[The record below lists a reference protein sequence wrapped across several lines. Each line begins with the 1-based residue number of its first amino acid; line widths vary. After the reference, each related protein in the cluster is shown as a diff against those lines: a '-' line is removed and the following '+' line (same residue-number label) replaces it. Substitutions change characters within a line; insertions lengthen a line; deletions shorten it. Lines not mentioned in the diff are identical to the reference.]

1 MFYLKVI
8 SHSLYPQKQSNSADN
23 ITNIKTANDFID
35 ITPEKKLELT
45 PEHDP
50 ETIDIMLI
58 ENFIFKIS
66 KNFSRESPSSLATE
80 IFASLVNPSTNVSK
94 TLSPRPKTID
104 SIFSVFMKQLHH
116 YNDSNYNREFIE
128 KREKNIPK
136 NTPKKSIT
144 ESQLQIILPSLI
156 RFMDSLM
163 IHETRGQR
171 KKSIVSNDY
180 VESYNRIIERLYRS
194 TWSNL
199 ETSDELNYHKLII
212 KSGILLYRPRH
223 LIDKREKIV
232 FTEPILKS
240 MELVYEALKNVA
252 IVR

>member
-1 MFYLKVI
+1 
-8 SHSLYPQKQSNSADN
+8 
-23 ITNIKTANDFID
+23 
-35 ITPEKKLELT
+35 
-45 PEHDP
+45 
-50 ETIDIMLI
+50 
-58 ENFIFKIS
+58 
-66 KNFSRESPSSLATE
+66 
-80 IFASLVNPSTNVSK
+80 
-94 TLSPRPKTID
+94 
-104 SIFSVFMKQLHH
+104 
-116 YNDSNYNREFIE
+116 
-128 KREKNIPK
+128 
-136 NTPKKSIT
+136 
-144 ESQLQIILPSLI
+144 
-156 RFMDSLM
+156 MDSLM

-240 MELVYEALKNVA
+240 MELVYEALKNSQSLDKNDVKLMLSLKLIFQLKSTDEA
-252 IVR
+252 AVEKLNSYASKCYLSIR